1 MSLLVVCILCI
12 VFAVGYRTMLCY
24 RMDGAD
30 PCDKTCAVTVV
41 ATPIVACVDR
51 IDGYTVIFQVQD
63 RVL

>member
-1 MSLLVVCILCI
+1 
-12 VFAVGYRTMLCY
+12 MLCY

-51 IDGYTVIFQVQD
+51 IDGYAVIFQVQD
-63 RVL
+63 RVLSIYDLHPSQIHTAEQRT